1 MPLPDGR
8 VLIAGGQEL
17 NPPFGRLR
25 SAEVYDPATE
35 TFTPLP
41 NMAVEHGMGHTA
53 TLLQSG
59 KVLILGGRTGQTA
72 AINPTAVAELF
83 DPATN
88 TFTSAGEMTPSP
100 APSTAPSSS
109 TTALSS
115 SSAAELRTSPGV
127 DLASTAEIYN
137 PATNTFT
144 QVAAPPLPG
153 LEWTPVFLSKE

>member
-88 TFTSAGEMTPSP
+88 TFTSAGEMTVPRSEHG
-100 APSTAPSSS
+100 AVLLDDGTVLIVVGW
-109 TTALSS
+109 TQDQF
-115 SSAAELRTSPGV
+115 GV
-127 DLASTAEIYN
+127 DLANTAEIYN